1 MSADNNLLA
10 HKAAQEKVLIK
21 NTVIKADDYHRRI
34 ISYAK
39 KEAKLYFQQACND
52 GEHIKNQSQQQG
64 YEAGIRLF
72 LKDLISSLSHY
83 QHAYHQAVG
92 ETEKRLKH
100 KLVEIFSDPRTVEI
114 VAEHFANMNTHHSAL
129 EIYVPSKYYEKVKST
144 FKDNEEIKI
153 EKSHRQHLLLK
164 TGDKI
169 INFNPD
175 SSSNQVLSSIF
186 SPIASHQVTVENVK
200 KYKELKK
207 IISNTL
213 LKECVKNDND

>member
-21 NTVIKADDYHRRI
+21 NSVIKADDYHRRI

-52 GEHIKNQSQQQG
+52 GDHIKTQSQQQG
-64 YEAGIRLF
+64 YESGIRLF
-72 LKDLISSLSHY
+72 LNDLISSLNHY
-83 QHAYHQAVG
+83 QQTYHLTVS
-92 ETEKRLKH
+92 ETENRLKQ

-114 VAEHFANMNTHHSAL
+114 VAEHFVNMNTPHSAL
-129 EIYVPSKYYEKVKST
+129 EIYVPNKYYEKVESK
-144 FKDNEEIKI
+144 FKNNEKIKI
-153 EKSHRQHLLLK
+153 EKSHRQYILLK

-175 SSSNQVLSSIF
+175 SNSNQVLNEIF
-186 SPIASHQVTVENVK
+186 SPTASHQLTINNINN
-200 KYKELKK
+200 YKELKN

-213 LKECVKNDND
+213 LKECVKNDNN